1 MFTSYA
7 DFKGTDRLN
16 STTFLHSKVDSTL
29 QFFPVQRKILKEVGR
44 GGGGGCSSRTPG
56 YTQKEDPSPKI
67 TFSRPCEL
75 QFGLKI
81 GVGEGVLGPLPYIR
95 SLLSRLSHFPSPVLA
110 CSRLRDSM
118 VRKNWGSEN
127 TMRHPHYLRE
137 RNRLTLSIKL
147 LFHSFQEIRTVDNVT
162 QLSR

>member
-44 GGGGGCSSRTPG
+44 GGGGCSSRTPG

-81 GVGEGVLGPLPYIR
+81 GGGGGSSRAPPLHPFITEQIKPF
-95 SLLSRLSHFPSPVLA
+95 SIPCL
-110 CSRLRDSM
+110 RLRDSM
-118 VRKNWGSEN
+118 VRKN
-127 TMRHPHYLRE
+127 
-137 RNRLTLSIKL
+137 
-147 LFHSFQEIRTVDNVT
+147 
-162 QLSR
+162 